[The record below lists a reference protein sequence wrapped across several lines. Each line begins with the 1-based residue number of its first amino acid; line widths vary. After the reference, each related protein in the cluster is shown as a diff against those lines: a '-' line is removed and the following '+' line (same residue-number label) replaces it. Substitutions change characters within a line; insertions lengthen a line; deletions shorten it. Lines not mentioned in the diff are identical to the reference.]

1 MVRERVGAARERQ
14 RERFADCGW
23 RLNSQLPSPRLK
35 DAWPITGAAG
45 RMIDNETYRG
55 RLSARGAVRV
65 ARLAWT
71 VADLASV
78 RSGRDI
84 PPGEVH
90 VETALRLRA
99 GEPLDLR
106 VVEERAG

>member
-1 MVRERVGAARERQ
+1 M
-14 RERFADCGW
+14 
-23 RLNSQLPSPRLK
+23 PSPRLK

-45 RMIDNETYRG
+45 RLIDTETYRG

-71 VADLASV
+71 IADLDSV

-84 PPGEVH
+84 RPGPAH
-90 VETALRLRA
+90 VDTALRLRA
-99 GEPLDLR
+99 GQPLDLR
-106 VVEERAG
+106 MLEERAG

>member
-1 MVRERVGAARERQ
+1 
-14 RERFADCGW
+14 
-23 RLNSQLPSPRLK
+23 
-35 DAWPITGAAG
+35 
-45 RMIDNETYRG
+45 MIDTETYRG

-78 RSGRDI
+78 RVGHDI
-84 PPGEVH
+84 RPAPVH
-90 VETALRLRA
+90 VDTALRLRA

-106 VVEERAG
+106 AIEERAG